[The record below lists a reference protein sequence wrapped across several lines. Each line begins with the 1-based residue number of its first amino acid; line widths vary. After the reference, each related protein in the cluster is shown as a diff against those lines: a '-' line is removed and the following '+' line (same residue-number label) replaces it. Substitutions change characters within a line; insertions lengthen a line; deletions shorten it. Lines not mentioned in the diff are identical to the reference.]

1 MKLRRSL
8 RNVLIGLLLALGAA
22 LLLAVDGSPR
32 VEHMAGVSP
41 ADIERALDI
50 LRAHDPRRQRPG
62 VMRVV
67 VAEQRDI
74 NLLLQHASARFPGLL
89 SAVKLEDRDA
99 VLLGSLPVGSG
110 SLRRW
115 LNLEATLSPGNGPPD
130 ITRLRLGSL
139 PLPSAMAMPLA
150 AWMLE
155 RRGITVDRR
164 LLDDVVKRVEFRDGR
179 VVVFYAWR
187 EDTLQ
192 RILAS
197 IVPLPEQERL
207 RAYWERLVQITL
219 SPDLNLIVPL
229 DRLLPPMFAL
239 ARERSAAGGDEVSE
253 NRAALLTLTF
263 YANRRGL
270 SVIVPAARTWSRPRG
285 LFVTLQGRP
294 DLPLHFLISAT
305 IAAQSGTPLADA
317 VGVYKEVADTKDGSG
332 FSFNDLA
339 ADRAGTRLGELAV
352 KSPRRLQE
360 LLAGGVDEV
369 HLLPD
374 ISDLP
379 EFLSAAEF
387 KERFGSVGSPAY
399 QRLMADIEA
408 RLDQSPVLR

>member
-1 MKLRRSL
+1 MNLRR
-8 RNVLIGLLLALGAA
+8 NVRIVLVGLPLALLAA
-22 LLLAVDGSPR
+22 LLLAVDASPR

-41 ADIERALDI
+41 ADIERALGL
-50 LRAHDPRRQRPG
+50 LRAHDPRRQRAG

-89 SAVKLEDRDA
+89 SAVNLDGQDA
-99 VLLGSLPVGSG
+99 VLLASLPIGSG

-130 ITRLRLGSL
+130 VTRLRLGSL
-139 PLPSAMAMPLA
+139 PLPSALALPVA
-150 AWMLE
+150 AWALE
-155 RRGITVDRR
+155 RRGLNVDRR
-164 LLDDVVKRVEFRDGR
+164 LVGDVVKRVEIRDGR
-179 VVVFYAWR
+179 IVVFYAWR
-187 EDTLQ
+187 EDTLN

-197 IVPLPEQERL
+197 VVPLPDQERL
-207 RAYWERLVQITL
+207 RAYWERLVQVTL
-219 SPDLNLIVPL
+219 SEDLNLIVPL

-270 SVIVPAARTWSRPRG
+270 SVIVPAARNWPRPRG

-317 VGVYKEVADTKDGSG
+317 VGVYKEVADTRDGSG

-352 KSPRRLQE
+352 KAPRRLQE

-374 ISDLP
+374 VTDLP

-387 KERFGSVGSPAY
+387 KERFGAVGSPSY
-399 QRLMADIEA
+399 QRLLADIES